1 MSVGRTG
8 DGVRVVSECE
18 LLFMFVT
25 PDSEDL
31 AGNISES
38 HKRAQRRRGG

>member
-8 DGVRVVSECE
+8 DGVSVVSECE

-25 PDSEDL
+25 PHSEEL
-31 AGNISES
+31 AGNIWES
-38 HKRAQRRRGG
+38 HKRAKRRRGG